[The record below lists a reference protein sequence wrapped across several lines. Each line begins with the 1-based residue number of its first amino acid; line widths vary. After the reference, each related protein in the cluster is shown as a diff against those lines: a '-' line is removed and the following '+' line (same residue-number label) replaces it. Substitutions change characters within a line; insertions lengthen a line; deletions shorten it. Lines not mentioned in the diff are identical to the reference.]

1 MYFNKIAPIG
11 ISLRPWRV
19 HQDAY
24 TKRTRDIIAHDF
36 THIEDSSEF
45 YDHSQYESV
54 RRTYEYILHNQEA
67 LGPPGRIKGLI
78 TYLFYFIHE
87 VGGFSDDYELDFDS
101 IIDGMLEAI
110 IDGGLTD
117 ILPFIID
124 NDYYTPD
131 RLGYD

>member
-67 LGPPGRIKGLI
+67 LGPPGRVQGLI
-78 TYLFYFIHE
+78 CLLYT
-87 VGGFSDDYELDFDS
+87 SPS
-101 IIDGMLEAI
+101 PRDGLLSRMASSAWKKKK
-110 IDGGLTD
+110 
-117 ILPFIID
+117 
-124 NDYYTPD
+124 N
-131 RLGYD
+131 